1 MVSGRIKCGE
11 AFQYRDLMPLMITDW
26 RNRWGYDFPFY
37 MVQLASFTAKQTAPV
52 ESTWAELREA
62 QTRTL
67 HLQNT
72 GMAVAIDIGEEF
84 DIHPKNKQ
92 EVGRRLALAA
102 RRRLMARR
110 FLIPVRYINLIRLKE
125 IKFVSSL
132 IILMVV

>member
-1 MVSGRIKCGE
+1 
-11 AFQYRDLMPLMITDW
+11 MITDW

-92 EVGRRLALAA
+92 DVGKRLAALSLADTYRKGTYHMPVCTGYKVYDRTLALA
-102 RRRLMARR
+102 
-110 FLIPVRYINLIRLKE
+110 YIN
-125 IKFVSSL
+125 
-132 IILMVV
+132 